1 MELPFKGWRPKGGIS
16 RTYGLLE
23 VGFIGDLYQILIW
36 YYRSFAGPGHM
47 VQNYIYWWASC
58 IVGLPNNVPANLR
71 TSICNFVPYDWV
83 LQRTFW
89 KVLQIQIY
97 MHTCMSKALLCQV
110 EEEQDSLFLKYCF
123 HWLFF
128 STVCVEK
135 QANKSSHT
143 AEKTGSDGQQLPV
156 QQIEKTVQGESM
168 TNEKAKVGSINK
180 LIQNSYRIVLSRAF
194 ISFWVICFFD
204 LHSRNEL
211 VKWVN
216 CVEKRQFHALQVRS
230 HQAYTSLTGV
240 TGCTPSW
247 QFWFWV

>member
-1 MELPFKGWRPKGGIS
+1 MYLPLFCKSHCATCSPVYVILYHVSGSCKGS
-16 RTYGLLE
+16 Y
-23 VGFIGDLYQILIW
+23 
-36 YYRSFAGPGHM
+36 
-47 VQNYIYWWASC
+47 
-58 IVGLPNNVPANLR
+58 
-71 TSICNFVPYDWV
+71 
-83 LQRTFW
+83 W

-135 QANKSSHT
+135 QANKSSQT
-143 AEKTGSDGQQLPV
+143 AEKTDSDGQPLPG

-180 LIQNSYRIVLSRAF
+180 LIQNSYRIILSRAF
-194 ISFWVICFFD
+194 ISFLVICFFD

-230 HQAYTSLTGV
+230 HQAYTSLRGV
-240 TGCTPSW
+240 TGFTGGTYM
-247 QFWFWV
+247 